1 MFIIKEKV
9 TDLNLVL
16 VYELEFT
23 LAFKDAKKIP
33 QEMVDR
39 FPESGYSTKSNKKK
53 KERRQSRCF
62 IYFLVKQ
69 QKIRF
74 QIVLS
79 PEDVRCSRADRC

>member
-1 MFIIKEKV
+1 TSRARKSMTEKSGS
-9 TDLNLVL
+9 TNANL
-16 VYELEFT
+16 F
-23 LAFKDAKKIP
+23 AKKIK
-33 QEMVDR
+33 QEIVDR
-39 FPESGYSTKSNKKK
+39 SPKSGYSTKSNRKK

-79 PEDVRCSRADRC
+79 PEDVRCSRADRS